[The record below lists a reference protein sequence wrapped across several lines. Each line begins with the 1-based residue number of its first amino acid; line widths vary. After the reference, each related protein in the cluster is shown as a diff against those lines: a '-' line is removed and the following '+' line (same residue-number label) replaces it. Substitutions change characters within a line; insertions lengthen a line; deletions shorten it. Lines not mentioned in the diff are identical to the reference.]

1 MFNVKAALSS
11 LVVLAALVGTG
22 CGVAGEEE
30 VAPGTQVSAVEEAAE
45 KKKCDY
51 RDPNLRYVSRDPAE
65 CQLIFFVC
73 NPGETPF
80 FNECGCGCA
89 LQ

>member
-11 LVVLAALVGTG
+11 LVMFAAVMGTG
-22 CGVAGEEE
+22 CGVTTEEE
-30 VAPGTQVSAVEEAAE
+30 APASESREATLEAE

-51 RDPNLRYVSRDPAE
+51 KDPTVRYVSRDPAE

-73 NPGETPF
+73 NPGETTF
-80 FNECGCGCA
+80 FNECGCGCV
-89 LQ
+89 LPQ